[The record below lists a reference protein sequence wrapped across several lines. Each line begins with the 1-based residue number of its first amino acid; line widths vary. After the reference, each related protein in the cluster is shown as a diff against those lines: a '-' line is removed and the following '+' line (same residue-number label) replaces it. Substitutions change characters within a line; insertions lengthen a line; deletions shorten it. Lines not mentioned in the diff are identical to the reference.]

1 MFLQQQEHRFG
12 MATARQNIKRC
23 VIDYNFA
30 KSDYDDTHY
39 DVGWLPSTSNGTN
52 LTLFE
57 QAFRYDDVRVNYAAS
72 AQFSEYIRAYVVEKV
87 HNSI

>member
-1 MFLQQQEHRFG
+1 MFLHQQEHRFG
-12 MATARQNIKRC
+12 MATARRNIKRC

-57 QAFRYDDVRVNYAAS
+57 QAFRYDHVRVQILQPA
-72 AQFSEYIRAYVVEKV
+72 R
-87 HNSI
+87 NSPST